1 MKGRAE
7 TLKLLNRPPE
17 FWKDHSCT
25 VTPPRSPAVPA
36 RRLFLLPVFLAA
48 IFDIRILYFLSV
60 RAVWLAL
67 CGSGP
72 TKFFVPTIHACR
84 TQALPAGL
92 APRGSRW

>member
-7 TLKLLNRPPE
+7 TLKLPNRPPE
-17 FWKDHSCT
+17 SWKDHSCT
-25 VTPPRSPAVPA
+25 SVRLRSRAVPA

-48 IFDIRILYFLSV
+48 IFDIRILYFLS
-60 RAVWLAL
+60 ATITLPAL

-92 APRGSRW
+92 APRGSQ